1 VATSARILVTT
12 PAHDLD
18 AYLNPYRVAISDL
31 VVGVGDVR
39 GVDVRVDL
47 RLRPM
52 QPLQGRRTAVFT
64 AGPAPVD
71 HLDADVVHVSRN
83 LADREALRA
92 ELERI
97 DADVY
102 LVELK
107 AAAIDVVAEAAAA
120 RGVGLV
126 LAANDVTGDGLDEA
140 VLSLLPQQVPA

>member
-1 VATSARILVTT
+1 MSQQDT
-12 PAHDLD
+12 LD
-18 AYLNPYRVAISDL
+18 DAISDL

-39 GVDVRVDL
+39 DADVRVEL

-64 AGPAPVD
+64 AGPAPVE
-71 HLDADVVHVSRN
+71 HLDAEVVHVSRM
-83 LADREALRA
+83 LANREALRA

-120 RGVGLV
+120 RGLN
-126 LAANDVTGDGLDEA
+126 L
-140 VLSLLPQQVPA
+140 